1 MRNLLTEVSK
11 MKNMMG
17 LTEAEKPKYSPE
29 VKSLVAVLKDNKVY
43 SAQIQKFINKIEE
56 YSKDGLVDFGLVT
69 RGILKTLKLKGNK
82 DINIFEFF
90 KQLTKS
96 LEKRKTKK
104 EVVSPEEEPSILDK
118 DIYKKELFFLQV
130 ELLKLQEWLK
140 QTGKTVI
147 IVFEGR
153 DSAGKGSTIKKFT
166 ENLNPRYYKVI
177 ALGIPTPDERK
188 NWWDRYR
195 NQIEKGKINFFDR
208 SWYNR
213 GLVEPVMGYGSSE
226 EYEDFMD
233 NVQDFE
239 ESLVID
245 GDYLFK
251 LWFSIDKETQAKRF
265 DFRQKSPLK
274 YWKYSENDEKM
285 QDVWEKFTEYKQKLF
300 DKTSTV
306 NHPWVVLDSNDKK
319 ISGLNSI
326 RYVLQNIPYTN
337 KDEDVL
343 NKDFPEA
350 MTVLKP
356 NINEQSVFDDIN
368 KTMGFNQSNKEPNFM
383 DKWSSM
389 APPKDQM
396 KPDSGG
402 VVSDINKTIKS
413 GLETAKKSLDKK
425 SSNPNDVE
433 VRTVSNKLRQF
444 IKCSEGGD
452 KEKKCEPALTS
463 YRFPGEKYDTVGWG
477 HYGEDVSNSY
487 KKITKSVAED
497 LFNKDIEK
505 NTGCVTRMLDRWKSQ
520 GLKTYKLTQGQ
531 FDAIVSYTFNS
542 GCGGSGDPEHPGL
555 LGSKF
560 IQQTKLGNHEKAA
573 EILKNENIIQ
583 PGHKV
588 RREKE
593 SNMYKGIYS

>member
-11 MKNMMG
+11 IKNNMG
-17 LTEAEKPKYSPE
+17 LQEANKPKYSSE
-29 VKSLVAVLKDNKVY
+29 VNSLIELLKDNKVY
-43 SAQIQKFINKIEE
+43 SAQIQKFINKIDNFL
-56 YSKDGLVDFGLVT
+56 KDGLVDFGLIT
-69 RGILKTLKLKGNK
+69 RGVLKTLKLKGNK
-82 DINIFEFF
+82 DINVFEYF

-96 LEKRKTKK
+96 LEKRKNKK
-104 EVVSPEEEPSILDK
+104 EIVSPEEEPSILDK
-118 DIYKKELFFLQV
+118 DIYKKEIFFLQV

-153 DSAGKGSTIKKFT
+153 DSAGKGSTIKKFI

-188 NWWDRYR
+188 NWWDRYSD
-195 NQIEKGKINFFDR
+195 QIERGKINFFDR

-239 ESLVID
+239 ESLVVD

-356 NINEQSVFDDIN
+356 NINEQSILDDIN
-368 KTMGFNQSNKEPNFM
+368 NLMGF
-383 DKWSSM
+383 
-389 APPKDQM
+389 
-396 KPDSGG
+396 G
-402 VVSDINKTIKS
+402 
-413 GLETAKKSLDKK
+413 
-425 SSNPNDVE
+425 VE
-433 VRTVSNKLRQF
+433 VRSVSDNLKNF
-444 IKCSEGGD
+444 IKYSEGD
-452 KEKKCEPALTS
+452 EEKKGEPVLTS
-463 YRFPGEKYDTVGWG
+463 YKKFAGEKYYTVGWG
-477 HYGEDVSNSY
+477 HYGEDVNKFY
-487 KKITKSVAED
+487 KKITKNIAES
-497 LFNKDIEK
+497 LFNKDIEE
-505 NTGCVTRMLDRWKSQ
+505 NTGCVTRMLDRWKDQ
-520 GLKTYKLTQGQ
+520 GLQTYKLTQGQ
-531 FDAIVSYTFNS
+531 FDALVSYTFNS
-542 GCGGSGDPEHPGL
+542 GCGGL
-555 LGSKF
+555 LNSKF

-573 EILKNENIIQ
+573 EILKNENIIEL
-583 PGHKV
+583 GHKE

>member
-11 MKNMMG
+11 IKNNMG
-17 LTEAEKPKYSPE
+17 LTEADKPKYSPE

-56 YSKDGLVDFGLVT
+56 YSKDGLVDFGLLT

-82 DINIFEFF
+82 DINVFEFF

-118 DIYKKELFFLQV
+118 DIYKKEIFFLQV

-188 NWWDRYR
+188 NWWDRYS
-195 NQIEKGKINFFDR
+195 NQIERGKINFFDR

-239 ESLVID
+239 ESLVVD

-356 NINEQSVFDDIN
+356 NINEQSFVDVY
-368 KTMGFNQSNKEPNFM
+368 NQLSGKSQQKSNFM
-383 DKWSSM
+383 DTWSSM
-389 APPKDQM
+389 GQSKDQM
-396 KPDSGG
+396 KPDSEGTINAIKAG
-402 VVSDINKTIKS
+402 AEKMAKATKLKINQKPTGVSDKLVNFVGNIEFFVPCVYDDAKGGKCVRGEVDCCLKGRTPSGTPTIGYGTVYYPDGKKVSPKDPSITKDKAKIFLKTN
-413 GLETAKKSLDKK
+413 LDKLANKLLNLYPNLNQNQVDALSSLCYQVGFAGCTTK
-425 SSNPNDVE
+425 SPKLSNSLKTNPNSLNGVK
-433 VRTVSNKLRQF
+433 SNFLDFTHPDRRQ
-444 IKCSEGGD
+444 
-452 KEKKCEPALTS
+452 KE
-463 YRFPGEKYDTVGWG
+463 W
-477 HYGEDVSNSY
+477 
-487 KKITKSVAED
+487 KIY
-497 LFNKDIEK
+497 
-505 NTGCVTRMLDRWKSQ
+505 SQ
-520 GLKTYKLTQGQ
+520 
-531 FDAIVSYTFNS
+531 
-542 GCGGSGDPEHPGL
+542 
-555 LGSKF
+555 
-560 IQQTKLGNHEKAA
+560 
-573 EILKNENIIQ
+573 
-583 PGHKV
+583 
-588 RREKE
+588 
-593 SNMYKGIYS
+593 GIYS

>member
-1 MRNLLTEVSK
+1 

-17 LTEAEKPKYSPE
+17 LQEADKPKYSPE
-29 VKSLVAVLKDNKVY
+29 VKYLVSVLKDNKVY
-43 SAQIQKFINKIEE
+43 SAQIQKFINRIDEF
-56 YSKDGLVDFGLVT
+56 SKDGLVDFGLIT

-82 DINIFEFF
+82 DINVFEFF

-96 LEKRKTKK
+96 LEKRKNKK
-104 EVVSPEEEPSILDK
+104 EVVNPEEEPSILDK
-118 DIYKKELFFLQV
+118 DIYKKEIFFLQV

-188 NWWDRYR
+188 NWWDRYS

-239 ESLVID
+239 ESLVVD

-306 NHPWVVLDSNDKK
+306 NHPWVILDANDKK

-337 KDEDVL
+337 KDEDIL

-356 NINEQSVFDDIN
+356 NINEQSWVDTIKSIGN
-368 KTMGFNQSNKEPNFM
+368 TSQKQEPNFM

-396 KPDSGG
+396 TPNSGG

-425 SSNPNDVE
+425 SSNSSDSYATRCSTRAIDYIKKQEGFRPEPYKDTNGILTIGYGQIKINGRPVRPGDIITEPEASKKVNDYLEHGSPE
-433 VRTVSNKLRQF
+433 VKDSQGKTIQKAVSP
-444 IKCSEGGD
+444 I
-452 KEKKCEPALTS
+452 
-463 YRFPGEKYDTVGWG
+463 
-477 HYGEDVSNSY
+477 
-487 KKITKSVAED
+487 
-497 LFNKDIEK
+497 
-505 NTGCVTRMLDRWKSQ
+505 KSQ
-520 GLKTYKLTQGQ
+520 ILSLGGGHQKLTQNQ
-531 FDAIVSYTFNS
+531 FDALCSLMYNYGGYATSNLRKTIQINPNPQKNPEIEKHFTTGWKDGELIKRRKHEYGLYSKGDYTTYN
-542 GCGGSGDPEHPGL
+542 
-555 LGSKF
+555 
-560 IQQTKLGNHEKAA
+560 QA
-573 EILKNENIIQ
+573 
-583 PGHKV
+583 
-588 RREKE
+588 
-593 SNMYKGIYS
+593 